1 MEIRGKKVLVLGG
14 WGLVGSAITREL
26 MEHDPATLVITSLT
40 EWQVK
45 DAVRQLKLE
54 FPRAKVA
61 IHGEYGDLFQRQEFK
76 DLTREQI
83 LSDPVRRRAVMRDIL
98 SEITPDILEA
108 NCLYQI
114 LVTYRPDI
122 IIDCIN
128 SATAFA
134 YQDIYRSSTDAVGA
148 LDDYEAKEEG
158 FDGVRTAVEKLVCTG
173 YTPQLI
179 RHVQILYN
187 GMLAAGTK
195 IYVKIGTSGTGGM
208 GLNIPYTHSEER
220 PSRVL
225 LSKSA
230 VAGAHTLLL
239 FLMARTPNGPIIKE
253 FKPTALIAWKKIEFG
268 KIAKRGQQVKLRDM
282 APEHAVAL
290 EGKLKPA
297 PDATLTKFWE
307 AQEAEDLESVF
318 IDTGENGI
326 FTSAEFEAV
335 TMIGQMQFITP
346 EEIAQAAIFEIQA
359 GNTGHD
365 MINALDQ
372 ASLGPTYRAGALR
385 ASALTRMRELE
396 AKHKAR
402 GVAFEMLGPPKLS
415 KILWEAELL
424 RRLVGTIAKLAESEP
439 EELARKAAELVDT
452 DRDLRKRILS
462 IGIPILLAD
471 GRRLLRGPEMKVP
484 VFKGRKELAITP
496 EAINHWADEGWVDLR
511 LANFKRWRERANA
524 IQREVAAIPFNDTS
538 SRYDRDGEFWTDGG
552 ELNVGKVAGW
562 IFISED
568 KGRRM
573 K

>member
-14 WGLVGSAITREL
+14 WGLVGSAIAREL
-26 MEHDPATLVITSLT
+26 VLHEPATLVLTSLT
-40 EWQVK
+40 EAQSV
-45 DAVRQLKLE
+45 DAVRQVKLE
-54 FPRAKVA
+54 FPDSRVA
-61 IHGEYGDLFQRQEFK
+61 VSGEFGDLFQREEYK
-76 DLTREQI
+76 SLTREQI
-83 LSDPVRRRAVMRDIL
+83 LNDPTRRRKVMHDLL
-98 SEITPDILEA
+98 SELSADVLQA

-114 LVTYRPDI
+114 LNRHRPEV

-134 YQDIYRSSTDAVGA
+134 YQDIYKTSADVVSS
-148 LDDYEAKEEG
+148 LDDYRGPED
-158 FDGVRTAVEKLVCTG
+158 FDELKAGVEKLVCTG

-187 GMLAAGTK
+187 AMLAAGTK

-253 FKPTALIAWKKIEFG
+253 FKPTALIAWKKIEHG
-268 KIAKRGQQVKLRDM
+268 KIAKRGQQVKLRDLPPDH
-282 APEHAVAL
+282 ALPLTGQLKREIDPELAAYF
-290 EGKLKPA
+290 ETQKA
-297 PDATLTKFWE
+297 PDLE
-307 AQEAEDLESVF
+307 AVF

-326 FTSAEFEAV
+326 FTAAEFEAV

-346 EEIAQAAIFEIQA
+346 EEIAQNVIFEIQA

-365 MINALDQ
+365 VIAALDQ
-372 ASLGPTYRAGALR
+372 AALGPTYRAGALR
-385 ASALTRMRELE
+385 HSALAKMHELE
-396 AKHKAR
+396 QKHEAR

-415 KILWEAELL
+415 KILWEAEIL
-424 RRLVGTIAKLAESEP
+424 RLILGTIDKIAASDPEATAALGVALIESD
-439 EELARKAAELVDT
+439 AT
-452 DRDLRKRILS
+452 LRSRILS

-471 GRRLLRGPEMKVP
+471 GKRLLRGPEIKVP
-484 VFKGRKELAITP
+484 VFHGRRDLEITD
-496 EAINHWADEGWVDLR
+496 ANIDRWADAGWVDLR
-511 LANFKRWRERANA
+511 LANFKRWRDRAVA
-524 IQREVAAIPFNDTS
+524 IKKEVSAIPFNDTS
-538 SRYDRDGEFWTDGG
+538 SRYDRDHEFWFGDG
-552 ELNVGKVAGW
+552 EINVGRVAGW

>member
-14 WGLVGSAITREL
+14 WGLVGSAIAREL
-26 MEHDPATLVITSLT
+26 VLHEPATLVLTSLT
-40 EWQVK
+40 EAQSK
-45 DAVRQLKLE
+45 DAVRQIKLE
-54 FPRAKVA
+54 FPDSRVA
-61 IHGEYGDLFQRQEFK
+61 VSGESGDLFQREEFK
-76 DLTREQI
+76 HLTREAI
-83 LSDPVRRRAVMRDIL
+83 LADPAKRRVVMNDLLHELNR
-98 SEITPDILEA
+98 DILEA
-108 NCLYQI
+108 NCLYNI
-114 LVTYRPDI
+114 LNRHRPEI

-134 YQDIYRSSTDAVGA
+134 YQDIYKTSADVVTS
-148 LDDYEAKEEG
+148 LDDYRGPED
-158 FDGVRTAVEKLVCTG
+158 FDGLKADVEKLVCTG

-187 GMLAAGTK
+187 AMLASGTK

-253 FKPTALIAWKKIEFG
+253 FKPTALIAWKKIEHG
-268 KIAKRGQQVKLRDM
+268 KIAKRGQQVKLRDLP
-282 APEHAVAL
+282 PEHAL
-290 EGKLKPA
+290 PLTGQLTRELDPRLKSLFDGQ
-297 PDATLTKFWE
+297 DA
-307 AQEAEDLESVF
+307 ADLEAVF

-326 FTSAEFEAV
+326 FTAAEFEAV

-346 EEIAQAAIFEIQA
+346 EEIAQNVIFEIQA

-365 MINALDQ
+365 IINALDQ
-372 ASLGPTYRAGALR
+372 AALGPTYRAGAMR
-385 ASALTRMRELE
+385 HSALARMHELE
-396 AKHKAR
+396 RKHEAR

-415 KILWEAELL
+415 KILWEAEIL
-424 RRLVGTIAKLAESEP
+424 RLLVGTLDKIA
-439 EELARKAAELVDT
+439 DT
-452 DRDLRKRILS
+452 DAEVMAAAALKLVESDATLRARILS

-471 GRRLLRGPEMKVP
+471 GKRLLRGPEIKVP
-484 VFKGRKELAITP
+484 VFHGRRDLEITDAAI
-496 EAINHWADEGWVDLR
+496 EKWADAGWVDLR
-511 LANFKRWRERANA
+511 VANFKRWRARAQE
-524 IQREVAAIPFNDTS
+524 IRKEVSAIPFNDTS
-538 SRYDRDGEFWTDGG
+538 SRYDRDREFWFGDG
-552 ELNVGKVAGW
+552 EINVGRVAGW